1 MAMFSQAWTE
11 QELIKSLESLTP
23 GGSEFSNDPDR
34 CIAWVKDRLETVAKQ
49 ARKRQQ
55 AEADNAA
62 LVEIFSAEGVAYAL
76 HTAYTNPSRFGYDTP
91 SDEWEELIRARDF
104 NFKQPHP
111 GTALLEELEQLRFIA
126 DAYLMLIEALK
137 ELPEVLPK
145 VFAKV
150 NDEEFKERFAKEADN
165 ERD

>member
-49 ARKRQQ
+49 VRKRQQ

-62 LVEIFSAEGVAYAL
+62 LVEAIKNIYPMVAGHAIQLRRSGEEKAMIPWNDISHKLYQV
-76 HTAYTNPSRFGYDTP
+76 TE
-91 SDEWEELIRARDF
+91 SD
-104 NFKQPHP
+104 HP
-111 GTALLEELEQLRFIA
+111 GGALLEELEQLRFIA

-145 VFAKV
+145 VFAKI